1 MGGDTAVPR
10 VKCESRL
17 KEHDAIKMNHR
28 GKEELLGKNMTAE
41 TKSSVKALGD
51 KVEEISQE
59 HVAKSVIEDRRYM
72 MRQ

>member
-1 MGGDTAVPR
+1 M
-10 VKCESRL
+10 
-17 KEHDAIKMNHR
+17 
-28 GKEELLGKNMTAE
+28 GKNMTAE